1 MNDHSRLTDTT
12 MVFEIDADH
21 YCVDLTAEVLVLSRH
36 DPVTGIWVDEA
47 RVTPRAA
54 MVLAAIGADLDLKT
68 SNHDSTH
75 VGRVVPFIRADR
87 EPPRDTR
94 SGALDGV
101 DRRGRNHPAAG
112 SADHAAMTA
121 TGKS

>member
-1 MNDHSRLTDTT
+1 MNEHNTDTT
-12 MVFEIDADH
+12 MVFTIAEDH
-21 YCVDLTAEVLVLSRH
+21 YRVDLTDEVLVLSRH
-36 DPVTGIWVDEA
+36 DPVTGIWMDEA
-47 RVTPRAA
+47 RVTPHAA
-54 MVLAAIGADLDLKT
+54 MVLAAIGAELDL

-75 VGRVVPFIRADR
+75 VGRVVPFKRSDR
-87 EPPRDTR
+87 EPPRNTR

-101 DRRGRNHPAAG
+101 DRSGRNHPAAG